1 MARILL
7 FGLEPSM
14 ADDLTR
20 VLSQLGQN
28 VQTVTPGGGAVDTGE
43 IHLIFTPDT
52 ELVRVQRSLPG
63 VPVIVVSRL
72 PEVSAW
78 LSALEQG
85 AADYCGAPFEAR
97 QVRWALNSSLAP
109 ANRIAA

>member
-1 MARILL
+1 MATILL
-7 FGLEPSM
+7 AGLETTI
-14 ADDLTR
+14 ADELSR
-20 VLSQLGQN
+20 VLLQLGQS
-28 VQTVTPGGGAVDTGE
+28 VKCAAQDTGADDPGE
-43 IHLIFTPDT
+43 IQVIFAPETDLIGA
-52 ELVRVQRSLPG
+52 QRSHPG

-78 LSALEQG
+78 LHALEQG

>member
-7 FGLEPSM
+7 AGLEAAM
-14 ADDLTR
+14 ADELSR
-20 VLSQLGQN
+20 VLRQLGQS
-28 VQTVTPGGGAVDTGE
+28 VHMTAVGSGAAVPGDIE
-43 IHLIFTPDT
+43 LIFAPAAD
-52 ELVRVQRSLPG
+52 LVSTQRSHPG

-78 LSALEQG
+78 LWALEQG

>member
-7 FGLEPSM
+7 AGLETTI
-14 ADDLTR
+14 ADELSR
-20 VLSQLGQN
+20 VLRQLGQN
-28 VQTVTPGGGAVDTGE
+28 VDTAAAGTDAAVPGDIE
-43 IHLIFTPDT
+43 LIFAPETD
-52 ELVRVQRSLPG
+52 LLSVQRSNPG

-78 LSALEQG
+78 LWALEQG

-109 ANRIAA
+109 ANRLAA

>member
-1 MARILL
+1 MASILL
-7 FGLEPSM
+7 VGLESTL
-14 ADDLTR
+14 ADELSR
-20 VLSQLGQN
+20 VLRQLGQS
-28 VQTVTPGGGAVDTGE
+28 VQYAVQGTDAADPSD
-43 IHLIFTPDT
+43 IQLIFAPEADLAGT
-52 ELVRVQRSLPG
+52 QRSHPG

-72 PEVSAW
+72 PEVSSW
-78 LSALEQG
+78 LHALEQG

>member
-1 MARILL
+1 MLR
-7 FGLEPSM
+7 
-14 ADDLTR
+14 
-20 VLSQLGQN
+20 QLGQS
-28 VQTVTPGGGAVDTGE
+28 VYIAAAGSDADISGDIQ
-43 IHLIFTPDT
+43 LIFTPETD
-52 ELVRVQRSLPG
+52 LLSVQRSHPG

-78 LSALEQG
+78 LWALEQG

-109 ANRIAA
+109 ANRLAA

>member
-7 FGLEPSM
+7 VGLETTI
-14 ADDLTR
+14 ADELSS
-20 VLSQLGQN
+20 VLRQLGQS
-28 VQTVTPGGGAVDTGE
+28 VQTADGGLADPGD
-43 IHLIFTPDT
+43 IQLIFAPEGD
-52 ELVRVQRSLPG
+52 LAGIQRSHSG
-63 VPVIVVSRL
+63 VSVIVVSRV
-72 PEVSAW
+72 PEVSSW
-78 LSALEQG
+78 LHALEQG

>member
-7 FGLEPSM
+7 AGLEISIV
-14 ADDLTR
+14 DELSR
-20 VLSQLGQN
+20 VLRQLGQS
-28 VQTVTPGGGAVDTGE
+28 VHIAATGSGAAVPGDME
-43 IHLIFTPDT
+43 LIFAPETD
-52 ELVRVQRSLPG
+52 LLSVQRSNPG

-72 PEVSAW
+72 PEVSTW
-78 LSALEQG
+78 LWALEQG

-109 ANRIAA
+109 ANRLAA

>member
-7 FGLEPSM
+7 AGLETAI
-14 ADDLTR
+14 ADELSR
-20 VLSQLGQN
+20 VLRQLGQN
-28 VQTVTPGGGAVDTGE
+28 VHTAAAGSDAAVPGDME
-43 IHLIFTPDT
+43 LIFAPETD
-52 ELVRVQRSLPG
+52 LLSVQRSNPG

-78 LSALEQG
+78 LWALEQG

-109 ANRIAA
+109 ANRLAA